1 MWVSHPRRSLLV
13 ALVEQGGTLQ
23 TGEVAPNFELSGS
36 TVDRIDAHSLSEY
49 TDRGWAVVPTFCPFD
64 FHPARVSQWCA
75 LRDAEW
81 LTLLDDVVVLGVGTD
96 SAYSHVEFAT
106 EYNLQFALLSDDDG
120 SVSEAYDVLS
130 AEFEGHRRVP
140 QRAVFVVGPHDRE
153 IRSAWVADDPAD
165 EADMDAIRAATTGE
179 GIADEEPSV

>member
-1 MWVSHPRRSLLV
+1 M
-13 ALVEQGGTLQ
+13 LQ
-23 TGEVAPNFELSGS
+23 TGEVAPDFELPGT

-49 TDRGWAVVPTFCPFD
+49 TDRGWAVVLAFYPFD
-64 FHPARVSQWCA
+64 FHPACVSQWCA

-106 EYNLQFALLSDDDG
+106 EYNLQFALLSDNDG

-130 AEFEGHRRVP
+130 PEFEGHRRVP

-153 IRSAWVADDPAD
+153 IRYAWVADDPAD
-165 EADMDAIRAATTGE
+165 EPDMDAIRAATTGE
-179 GIADEEPSV
+179 GIADEEPPA